1 MFSVLLVAFLSVL
14 ILYYLYKEYGTKIT
28 RFPIIGSFHML
39 FTNPKPLIEQ
49 IQYDR
54 HKYGDIT
61 YFKLINID
69 LGKILSLITLMATC
83 SSFSI
88 SKQHKIDKTDGWDGP
103 VCWEVIVYGKIQI
116 SRWEEERS
124 FGSRS
129 KTLVNFISSK
139 IESKEDFF
147 VKDIFNIPVVNV
159 IWRMVANKTF
169 QMDGS
174 EGQMFVRT
182 LDEILSKRDMK
193 TAIPI
198 IGQYMPV
205 FRRRKELMRQMKD
218 SMMNIINEHEK
229 TLGI

>member
-1 MFSVLLVAFLSVL
+1 MGKFKSPVGKRRGLLDPDISPFWKDQKRFVLKSLRDYGFGKKSEQN
-14 ILYYLYKEYGTKIT
+14 IL
-28 RFPIIGSFHML
+28 
-39 FTNPKPLIEQ
+39 
-49 IQYDR
+49 
-54 HKYGDIT
+54 
-61 YFKLINID
+61 
-69 LGKILSLITLMATC
+69 
-83 SSFSI
+83 
-88 SKQHKIDKTDGWDGP
+88 
-103 VCWEVIVYGKIQI
+103 
-116 SRWEEERS
+116 EE
-124 FGSRS
+124 S

-147 VKDIFNIPVVNV
+147 IKDIFNIPVVNV

-174 EGQMFVRT
+174 EGQMFVKT

>member
-1 MFSVLLVAFLSVL
+1 MGKFKSPVGKRRGLLDPDISPFWKDQKRFVLKSLRD
-14 ILYYLYKEYGTKIT
+14 YGFGKK
-28 RFPIIGSFHML
+28 S
-39 FTNPKPLIEQ
+39 EQ
-49 IQYDR
+49 NIQ
-54 HKYGDIT
+54 
-61 YFKLINID
+61 
-69 LGKILSLITLMATC
+69 
-83 SSFSI
+83 
-88 SKQHKIDKTDGWDGP
+88 
-103 VCWEVIVYGKIQI
+103 
-116 SRWEEERS
+116 EE
-124 FGSRS
+124 S

-147 VKDIFNIPVVNV
+147 IKDIFNIPVVNV
-159 IWRMVANKTF
+159 IWRMVANRTF
-169 QMDGS
+169 QMEGS
-174 EGQMFVRT
+174 EGRMFVKT

>member
-1 MFSVLLVAFLSVL
+1 MGKFKSPGGKRRGLLDPDVSPFWKDQKRFVLKSLRDYGFGKKSEQN
-14 ILYYLYKEYGTKIT
+14 IL
-28 RFPIIGSFHML
+28 
-39 FTNPKPLIEQ
+39 
-49 IQYDR
+49 
-54 HKYGDIT
+54 
-61 YFKLINID
+61 
-69 LGKILSLITLMATC
+69 
-83 SSFSI
+83 
-88 SKQHKIDKTDGWDGP
+88 
-103 VCWEVIVYGKIQI
+103 
-116 SRWEEERS
+116 EE
-124 FGSRS
+124 S

-147 VKDIFNIPVVNV
+147 IKDIFNIPVVNV
-159 IWRMVANKTF
+159 IWRMVANRTF
-169 QMDGS
+169 QMEGS
-174 EGQMFVRT
+174 EGRMFVKT

>member
-1 MFSVLLVAFLSVL
+1 MGKFKSPDGKRRGLLDPDSSPFWKDQKRFVLKSLRDYGFGKKSEQN
-14 ILYYLYKEYGTKIT
+14 IL
-28 RFPIIGSFHML
+28 
-39 FTNPKPLIEQ
+39 
-49 IQYDR
+49 
-54 HKYGDIT
+54 
-61 YFKLINID
+61 
-69 LGKILSLITLMATC
+69 
-83 SSFSI
+83 
-88 SKQHKIDKTDGWDGP
+88 
-103 VCWEVIVYGKIQI
+103 
-116 SRWEEERS
+116 EE
-124 FGSRS
+124 S

-147 VKDIFNIPVVNV
+147 IKDIFNIPVVNV
-159 IWRMVANKTF
+159 IWRMVANRTF
-169 QMDGS
+169 QMEGS
-174 EGQMFVRT
+174 EGRMFVKT